1 MSCKKYETD
10 NDTTPTPSS
19 LPAQKTSF
27 LQSVFIGSVA
37 GGMEVLCNHPLF
49 ILKFRIQL
57 AKASSE
63 IPSKTAFDVV
73 KELARNPRQ
82 LIVGIVPN
90 MTSMIPITAIQV
102 SLNNLLKETF
112 FAGNQPLDMKTN
124 IACAFIAGIG
134 SSLVSS
140 PTEMI
145 MGYQTEL
152 KQPFFAVTQHI
163 IRERTLR
170 ALYAGLSGTA
180 CREGLFTVGFL
191 GLMPFFKEQIQPWFM
206 HHEYVPTL
214 LAGSGAGILA
224 TLTSHP
230 FDTIKTRQQ
239 ARRLTQ
245 PENMVTAVKN
255 IYSKSGVTGFFAG
268 GVPRG
273 TRVVS
278 AITLIGFVTELLTKW
293 LQQHKTET
301 PENGNSGVRLN

>member
-1 MSCKKYETD
+1 MSHKKYETD
-10 NDTTPTPSS
+10 KSITPAPSS
-19 LPAQKTSF
+19 LPAKTPSF
-27 LQSVFIGSVA
+27 LQNICIGSTA

-49 ILKFRIQL
+49 ILKFHIQL

-63 IPSKTAFDVV
+63 TPSKTAFDIV

-112 FAGNQPLDMKTN
+112 FAGNQPLDMKSN
-124 IACAFIAGIG
+124 ITCAFIAGIG

-145 MGYQTEL
+145 MGYQTQL
-152 KQPFFAVTQHI
+152 KQPFFTVMQRIVRQHN
-163 IRERTLR
+163 LR

-191 GLMPFFKEQIQPWFM
+191 GLMPFFKEQMQPWFM
-206 HHEYVPTL
+206 HHEYMSTL

-239 ARRLTQ
+239 ARRLNQ
-245 PENMVTAVKN
+245 PENMVTAAKN
-255 IYSKSGVTGFFAG
+255 MYSKSGVAGFFAG
-268 GVPRG
+268 GLPRG

-293 LQQHKTET
+293 VQEHKTNT
-301 PENGNSGVRLN
+301 PENGNSGMRLN